1 MKNRLIAMGIF
12 IVTFIIF
19 WNLFDFGYCKLIS
32 RSDWSFT
39 AGKNIL
45 YPALMGLVISFVMP
59 LFNRIS
65 KKK

>member
-45 YPALMGLVISFVMP
+45 YPALM
-59 LFNRIS
+59 
-65 KKK
+65 